1 MFENK
6 NIGAQVLNL
15 NFNRHKKGHMVRAA
29 LEGIAFS
36 FVYGLKIMK
45 DMGMN
50 LSVIRVGND
59 NLFQSR
65 IFSQTIS
72 NLTGAKIEMMQ
83 TTGAVGAAKA
93 AGVGVGIFE
102 NPKAAIGT
110 NELIEIFEPEQE
122 INSYKTAYEK
132 WEAHVMRSVVPH

>member
-1 MFENK
+1 
-6 NIGAQVLNL
+6 
-15 NFNRHKKGHMVRAA
+15 
-29 LEGIAFS
+29 
-36 FVYGLKIMK
+36 
-45 DMGMN
+45 MGMN

-93 AGVGVGIFE
+93 AGVGAGIFKT
-102 NPKAAIGT
+102 PKEAMGS
-110 NELIEIFEPEQE
+110 NELVEIFKPEKEVGAYQ
-122 INSYKTAYEK
+122 TAYEK
-132 WEAHVMRSVVPH
+132 WEIELKKFI